1 MRIRV
6 RLRTREG
13 REEVTIALVNSGF
26 ESDTPQILLPMNLAR
41 RLELWDKVLV
51 EGRIQLFGTVA
62 GPTRLYI
69 LPSSIYVSILEDDYE
84 TPPVLSDAVIS
95 DVEREVLISDYLTG
109 SLGIIVE
116 DFRNGIWRISGDPNG
131 KARRSYKPQYW

>member
-1 MRIRV
+1 M

-13 REEVTIALVNSGF
+13 KEEVIIALVNSGF
-26 ESDTPQILLPMNLAR
+26 ESDTPQLLLPISLAK
-41 RLELWDKVLV
+41 RLELWDKALI

-84 TPPVLSDAVIS
+84 TQPVLSDVVIS
-95 DVEREVLISDYLTG
+95 DVEREALISDYLAG

-116 DFRNGIWRISGDPNG
+116 DFRNGIWRISTDPNS
-131 KARRSYKPQYW
+131 KVRRSYKPQYW

>member
-1 MRIRV
+1 M
-6 RLRTREG
+6 EG
-13 REEVTIALVNSGF
+13 REEVTVALVNSGF
-26 ESDTPQILLPMNLAR
+26 ESDTPQLLVPINLAR
-41 RLELWDKVLV
+41 RLGLWDRALV

-84 TPPVLSDAVIS
+84 TQPVLSDAVIS
-95 DVEREVLISDYLTG
+95 DVEREVLISDYLAG

-116 DFRNGIWRISGDPNG
+116 DFRNGIWRISTDPNNRV
-131 KARRSYKPQYW
+131 RRGYRPQYW